1 MFSTL
6 EPSIVKDIEALISP
20 VTYVSAGLLQRNKA
34 MFKETG
40 TIGEK
45 HLLATP
51 SSAVTKR
58 ALLAFQLQ
66 QSTFV

>member
-1 MFSTL
+1 M
-6 EPSIVKDIEALISP
+6 EALVSP
-20 VTYVSAGLLQRNKA
+20 VTHVSAGLLPSNKA
-34 MFKETG
+34 LFKEIG

-58 ALLAFQLQ
+58 ALLAFQQQ
-66 QSTFV
+66 QSNFV